1 MTVSKAVVSFYRTS
15 EERAIERYK
24 ARLKVQEEHQT
35 LSTFKKNVTDFLGLN
50 EQATRLGLRSFD
62 LKLYRL
68 AKISGKI
75 ENYSLST
82 QQQLDGTEG
91 NSRCGHSLM
100 SRQKKVP
107 EAS

>member
-1 MTVSKAVVSFYRTS
+1 MSVLKAVVSFYRTG
-15 EERAIERYK
+15 EDRPIESYK
-24 ARLKVQEEHQT
+24 ARLKVQEEHRI
-35 LSTFKKNVTDFLGLN
+35 LSTFKKNDIDSPGLN
-50 EQATRLGLRSFD
+50 EQVRKFALGSFD
-62 LKLYRL
+62 LKLYL
-68 AKISGKI
+68 LTKISGKI